1 MKDLLQQEGVT
12 ETQSHWKTVTQK
24 TYFSQLET
32 VGFNEDALEHGR
44 TEQSPDEGHEQG
56 MFRNFL
62 EKSGPILL

>member
-12 ETQSHWKTVTQK
+12 ETQSHWETVTQK
-24 TYFSQLET
+24 SSHSYRQLASMKMHW
-32 VGFNEDALEHGR
+32 NAR